1 MYVFGIEIMNSRY
14 VSYLNHDSNEFQK
27 NSTYI
32 NQEIPIYVVLIPLIW
47 DIFAIQTKPWILEYE
62 TYYDNIHS
70 KGQKCPRFFAEPHLS
85 LGVVEDLNETH
96 GENVGKP

>member
-47 DIFAIQTKPWILEYE
+47 DICAIQTKP
-62 TYYDNIHS
+62 
-70 KGQKCPRFFAEPHLS
+70 
-85 LGVVEDLNETH
+85 
-96 GENVGKP
+96 